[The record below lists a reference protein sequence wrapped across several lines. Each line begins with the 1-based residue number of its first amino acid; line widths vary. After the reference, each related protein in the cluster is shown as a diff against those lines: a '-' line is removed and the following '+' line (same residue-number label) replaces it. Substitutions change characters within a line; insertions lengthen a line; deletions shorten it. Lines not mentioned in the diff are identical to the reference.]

1 MESRSCD
8 CMLSIFG
15 RIRITHNAYVL
26 RDYGILALGSIQT
39 KDARFARRILSVPEH
54 SHLQEEKTLDA
65 VSHGSLLCKSIYFFR
80 LRISHC
86 VQNFVR
92 HRAPFKYRV
101 LIYPQQKERDG
112 FSTVGLNCHLGRPER
127 SLTRIMQLV
136 SSSYII

>member
-15 RIRITHNAYVL
+15 RIRITHNAYIL

-39 KDARFARRILSVPEH
+39 KDARFARRI
-54 SHLQEEKTLDA
+54 QEEKTLDA

-112 FSTVGLNCHLGRPER
+112 FSTVGLNCHLGRRER